1 MPSTFS
7 RIQTLHRA
15 ALVIFSLTAALAC
28 SLTSTQAYAAD
39 GPQYGSIGQY
49 GEVTHFGGFDTTAYN
64 NEQYGGALTA
74 GEFLNPVGFAVDT
87 QDKTA
92 GGDGTALYVLD
103 RVGDWGDELTGS
115 TPTEWRLQKLSDTGT
130 VLGSTE
136 FTLPNPSG
144 AASALGVNNPTGVLG
159 LAIDDKTG
167 TIYTLIYGTTGSGNS
182 ATPEAEEIIGW
193 STTVP
198 TSGPNSGQLIA
209 PGSKLDSLS
218 TPVSG
223 SSAPEVFSTSN
234 QLESSPLYDPQGLA
248 LDVTGGQDYL
258 AIEADGT
265 VRASNGSPQGPTVV
279 EQVSP
284 GSGAEIANWLSTSLL
299 SGVNNSSGIP
309 DANATAAGISTA
321 PDGNLDV
328 LLNTTIGGSVLD
340 AVDVPA
346 DLSDTPTVL
355 ASSDIDPG
363 NADGAPLVVAD
374 SSGNRVSAGP
384 QAIAL
389 SNGLYASDFY
399 ENTGGAGYFDQGA
412 NEGIRLVSPTP
423 GGVLA
428 FPSTPASST
437 IFDTLGN
444 ATSGGACNIGS
455 LAGSDGVSLAPGA
468 NGTVWVLT
476 AGQDS
481 SAAPSAGADG
491 PYITGRQV
499 IEFSPGKGSS
509 CAEPTGTFDLNGQ
522 AATSALKVNAGATV
536 DFDTSKLVYPG
547 SIFAYEWDP
556 TGSGSFTTVS
566 NALTVGGFQPA
577 VNTAGYQYTTPGVYS
592 PQLDVLGDFGEYQ
605 ETGSV
610 TVLASSPPAA
620 AFSAPAT
627 AQSGQSVSFDASQS
641 RAASGAQ
648 ISNYHWSF
656 GDGTTDDTQSATD
669 THTYATAGT
678 YTVTL
683 TVRDNDTQSSTPA
696 SQTITISNPPSG
708 GGGNNGG
715 GGTITTPTTTTT
727 ASTGPPTATI
737 DRSATNVSPEAVE
750 SGSNVVV
757 TVTCPATKVS
767 CAGTAQVKTAS
778 AVAASAGKSARAKKK
793 VLVLGQATFS
803 LTGGKR
809 ETLTIKISSTGA
821 ALLKRSKRLK
831 VLVVVS
837 AHDSY
842 GDPGSKTLTLTLTTP
857 SKKK

>member
-15 ALVIFSLTAALAC
+15 VFVTFSLTAALAC
-28 SLTSTQAYAAD
+28 SLVSTQAYAAD

-49 GEVTHFGGFDTTAYN
+49 GEVTNFGGFDTTAYN
-64 NEQYGGALTA
+64 SEKYGGALAA
-74 GEFLNPVGFAVDT
+74 GKFLNPVGFAVDT

-92 GGDGTALYVLD
+92 GGDGTAIYVLD
-103 RVGDWGDELTGS
+103 RISDWGDELTGS

-144 AASALGVNNPTGVLG
+144 ASSALGVNNPTGVLG

-193 STTVP
+193 STTP
-198 TSGPNSGQLIA
+198 SSGQLVK
-209 PGSKLDSLS
+209 P
-218 TPVSG
+218 SG
-223 SSAPEVFSTSN
+223 STSDAVSAAVGGVADQPGVFSTAS

-248 LDVTGGQDYL
+248 LDVTGSQDYL
-258 AIEADGT
+258 AIEADS
-265 VRASNGSPQGPTVV
+265 RARTSNGGPQGPTVV
-279 EQVSP
+279 EQVSVSP
-284 GSGAEIANWLSTSLL
+284 TGGVETASWLSTSL
-299 SGVNNSSGIP
+299 SGLNVSGT
-309 DANATAAGISTA
+309 DAQATAAGISTA
-321 PDGNLDV
+321 PDGSLDV

-374 SSGNRVSAGP
+374 SSGNRASSGP
-384 QAIAL
+384 QAVEL

-399 ENTGGAGYFDQGA
+399 ENTGGAGYFNQGA
-412 NEGIRLVSPTP
+412 NEGIRLVSPAP

-428 FPSTPASST
+428 FPSTPGSST

-444 ATSGGACNIGS
+444 SASGGSCNIGS
-455 LAGSDGVSLAPGA
+455 LANSNGVSLAAGA
-468 NGTVWVLT
+468 DGAVWVLT
-476 AGQDS
+476 SGQDS
-481 SAAPSAGADG
+481 SAAPSVAADG
-491 PYITGRQV
+491 PYTTGRQV
-499 IEFSPGKGSS
+499 IELSPDQGSA
-509 CAEPTGTFDLNGQ
+509 CAGPSGTFDLNGQ
-522 AATSALKVNAGATV
+522 EASSPLTIHAGATV
-536 DFDTSKLVYPG
+536 DFDTSKLVYPA

-556 TGSGSFTTVS
+556 TGSGNFTTIS
-566 NALTVGGFQPA
+566 DAFTVGGFQPA
-577 VNTAGYQYTTPGVYS
+577 VNTATYQYTTPGVYS
-592 PQLDVLGDFGEYQ
+592 PQLNVLGDFGDYL

-610 TVLASSPPAA
+610 TVLASSPPTAV
-620 AFSAPAT
+620 FNAPAT
-627 AQSGQSVSFDASQS
+627 AQTGQSVSFDASQS
-641 RAASGAQ
+641 QAASLAQ
-648 ISNYHWSF
+648 IADYHWSF
-656 GDGTTDDTQSATD
+656 GDGSTDDTQSATD
-669 THTYATAGT
+669 THTYATPGT

-683 TVRDNDTQSSTPA
+683 TVRDNDTQSSTPV
-696 SQTITISNPPSG
+696 SQTITVSSPPPSG
-708 GGGNNGG
+708 GSGG
-715 GGTITTPTTTTT
+715 TTTT
-727 ASTGPPTATI
+727 STGPPPATI
-737 DRSATNVSPEAVE
+737 DRSATNVSPKAAQ
-750 SGSNVVV
+750 SGSNIAI

-767 CAGTAQVKTAS
+767 CAGTAQAKTAS
-778 AVAASAGKSARAKKK
+778 AVAASAAKSSKAKKK

-803 LTGGKR
+803 LGSGKR
-809 ETLTIKISSTGA
+809 ETLTIKISSTGLK
-821 ALLKRSKRLK
+821 LLKRSKRLK

-842 GDPGSKTLTLTLTTP
+842 GDPGSKTLTLTLTTT